1 MKTLQRKIKMPM
13 YTNDIELQAYESRQN
28 KNLIEGCQTISNMHK
43 DQKQIKSKIIG
54 DEFYNSIPMILS

>member
-28 KNLIEGCQTISNMHK
+28 KNLVEGC
-43 DQKQIKSKIIG
+43 
-54 DEFYNSIPMILS
+54 